1 MKITN
6 DDAQEREFPTLGV
19 ILQAGESI
27 DTDAKSTPAPKATT
41 TTITT
46 APSAASDSTASEVK

>member
-1 MKITN
+1 MKIRN

-27 DTDAKSTPAPKATT
+27 DTDAKSTPAPKITT
-41 TTITT
+41 TTT
-46 APSAASDSTASEVK
+46 PSAASDSTASEVK